1 MASAGVDAG
10 VAGADWA
17 VEGAEAVAGAVWAAA
32 GIATSKNQR
41 GFTCVISSA
50 GDGNF
55 RPAPNIRPKY
65 CELLP
70 LIGVVNLVG
79 LASQHFR
86 HALRRLGRSPMFA
99 LITLLTVAIGV
110 GANSVVFSVVNGVLL
125 KPLPYPQPE
134 ALVAIWQ
141 TAPNLKI
148 KDLNVSPS
156 DYFIF
161 REQNRSFSEIGAWD
175 GDTVTLTGNATPE
188 RVRGLDLTD
197 GVLPVLGIPPALGR
211 AFTAK
216 DTTPGSPG
224 TVILTHAFWQRK
236 FGGDRNAVGRS
247 ILIDGKS
254 AEIIGV
260 MPASFRFLDDK
271 PELLLPLRW
280 DRAKT
285 TLGNFSYQAMGRLKP
300 GVTLAQANADI
311 ARLIPVVNTAFPPP
325 PGFSAKLFE
334 EAHIAAALRPLHQD
348 VVGELGKV
356 LWVLMG
362 SIGVVLLIACANV
375 ANLLLVR
382 AEGRQQELA
391 IRLAMGASTR
401 RIAGELLFE
410 SVMLGLLGGL
420 AGLGLAWGALR
431 LLLSIAPAYLPRLEN
446 ITIDAPVILFTLAIS
461 LAASLLFGLI
471 PVMKYA
477 APNVTAALRAGG
489 RTLSQSRE
497 RHRARN
503 TLVVVQTALA
513 VVLLIGSGL
522 MIRTFQAL
530 RQVDPGF
537 RDPASLQTLALFIP
551 ETVVKE
557 PDRTIR
563 TYQEIQRKLS
573 EIPEVASA
581 AFANSVPT
589 NGNNSTDILY
599 AEDHVYREGQLP
611 PLRRFKFVAPGF
623 FETMGIRLIAGR
635 DYTWSDIY
643 EQRPV
648 TIISE
653 NMARE
658 MWRDPRAAL
667 GKRIREGMK
676 DPWRE
681 IVGVV
686 GDVRHDGADQKA
698 PTTVYWPVLMNDFW
712 GNKPLVQR
720 GAVFVLRTPRAGSAS
735 LNAQIR
741 QAIWSVNSDLPLARV
756 RTMEDVY
763 RASMA
768 RSSFTL
774 VMLAIAGGMALLLGI
789 VGIYGVISYSVSQR
803 TRELG
808 IRIALGAP
816 HLALRSMVVRQ
827 GVVLAAIGVGF
838 GLAAAAGLTR
848 LMTTLLFQISP
859 VDPLTYAAVAVG
871 LLAAAAVASYLP
883 AYRAST
889 VDPTEALRA
898 E

>member
-1 MASAGVDAG
+1 M
-10 VAGADWA
+10 
-17 VEGAEAVAGAVWAAA
+17 
-32 GIATSKNQR
+32 
-41 GFTCVISSA
+41 
-50 GDGNF
+50 
-55 RPAPNIRPKY
+55 
-65 CELLP
+65 
-70 LIGVVNLVG
+70 G

-86 HALRRLGRSPMFA
+86 HALRRLGRSPLFA
-99 LITLLTVAIGV
+99 LITVLTVAIGV
-110 GANSVVFSVVNGVLL
+110 GANSVIFSVVNGVLL
-125 KPLPYPQPE
+125 KPLPYTHPE

-148 KDLNVSPS
+148 KDLTISPA

-161 REQNRSFSEIGAWD
+161 RDQNRSFSEIGAWT
-175 GDTVTLTGNATPE
+175 GGTVTLTGKSAPE
-188 RVRGLDLTD
+188 QVRNLYLTE
-197 GVLPVLGIPPALGR
+197 GVLPVLGVPPALGR
-211 AFTAK
+211 TFIARDTA
-216 DTTPGSPG
+216 PGSPD
-224 TVILTHAFWQRK
+224 TVVLSYPFWQRK
-236 FGGDRNAVGRS
+236 FGGDGSAVGQR
-247 ILIDGKS
+247 ILIDGKA

-260 MPASFRFLDDK
+260 MPSSFRFLDDK
-271 PELLLPLRW
+271 AELLLPLRW

-285 TLGNFSYQAMGRLKP
+285 TLGNFSYRSVGRLKP

-334 EAHIAAALRPLHQD
+334 EAHIAAALRPLKED

-362 SIGVVLLIACANV
+362 SIAVVLLIACANV

-401 RIAGELLFE
+401 RIAMEMLFE
-410 SVMLGLLGGL
+410 SVVLGLLGGA

-431 LLLSIAPAYLPRLEN
+431 LLVSIAPAYLPRLDN
-446 ITIDAPVILFTLAIS
+446 ITIDTPVVLFTLAIS
-461 LAASLLFGLI
+461 LAAGLLFGLI
-471 PVMKYA
+471 PVLKYA
-477 APNVTAALRAGG
+477 APNVTNALRAGG

-537 RDPASLQTLALFIP
+537 RDPASLQTLALYIP
-551 ETVVKE
+551 EAAVKE
-557 PDRTIR
+557 GDRTIR
-563 TYQEIQRKLS
+563 TFQEIRRKLA
-573 EIPEVASA
+573 EIPGVTSA
-581 AFANSVPT
+581 AFANSIPT
-589 NGNNSTDILY
+589 GGNDSTDILY

-635 DYTWSDIY
+635 DYTWTDLY
-643 EQRPV
+643 DQRQV
-648 TIISE
+648 AIISE

-658 MWRDPRAAL
+658 MWRNPDAAL

-686 GDVRHDGADQKA
+686 ADVRHDGADEKA
-698 PTTVYWPVLMNDFW
+698 PTTVYWPSLMNDFW
-712 GNKPLVQR
+712 GNKPFVAR
-720 GAVFVLRTPRAGSAS
+720 GAVFVLRSSRAGSES

-741 QAIWSVNSDLPLARV
+741 QAVWSINGDLPLAKV
-756 RTMEDVY
+756 RTMEEVY
-763 RASMA
+763 RGSMA

-816 HLALRSMVVRQ
+816 HRSLRTMVVRQ

-838 GLAAAAGLTR
+838 GLATAAALTR
-848 LMTTLLFQISP
+848 LMTALLFNVST
-859 VDPLTYAAVAVG
+859 VDPLTYAAVAAG
-871 LLAAAAVASYLP
+871 LLAAAALASYLP